1 MREELPSSVVG
12 MSEMTSA
19 RMPIESL
26 ADALRSA
33 HPELERVAAAAAG
46 PVYVVGGAVR
56 DQLLGRG
63 RADLDLVVVGDAGA
77 LARALGATEVVEH
90 ERFATAKVEMA
101 GHEVDIATARTET
114 YSWPGALPDVS
125 PAAEIE
131 ADLARRD
138 FTINA
143 MAIPVGGEPRL
154 LDPFG
159 GREDLERGQLRV
171 LHPASFLDDPTRA
184 IRAARYAS
192 RFGFGLEP
200 ETERLIR
207 ETDPA
212 AVSGDRR
219 QAELS
224 RLAGEAAAPRG
235 FELLAE
241 WGLVEPRERGIE
253 LAAAVDQLL
262 GSEPWRS
269 EVGRSEALLA
279 AALGPEGEEVALAGT
294 QPQRPS
300 EGVELARGRSSVELV
315 LARALGAEW
324 LDSYLE
330 DWRRVALEIDGSD
343 LLAAGVPQG
352 PALGKALAA
361 ALRAKRD
368 GEISTRAEELTTALA
383 AAQPK

>member
-1 MREELPSSVVG
+1 MREELPSRVVG

-90 ERFATAKVEMA
+90 ERFATAKVELA

-114 YSWPGALPDVS
+114 YSRPGALPDVS

-143 MAIPVGGEPRL
+143 MAIPVGGEPSL
-154 LDPFG
+154 VDPFG

-212 AVSGDRR
+212 SVSADRR

-224 RLAGEAAAPRG
+224 RLAGEAAARRG
-235 FELLAE
+235 FELLVE
-241 WGLVEPRERGIE
+241 WGLVEPRQRGLE
-253 LAAAVDQLL
+253 LAAAVDELL

-279 AALGPEGEEVALAGT
+279 AALGPEGEEITLAGT

-300 EGVELARGRSSVELV
+300 EGVELARRRSSVELV

-343 LLAAGVPQG
+343 LLGAGVPQG
-352 PALGKALAA
+352 PALGEALAA
-361 ALRAKRD
+361 ALRAKQD
-368 GEISTRAEELTTALA
+368 GEISTPAEELTTALA
-383 AAQPK
+383 AAQTK